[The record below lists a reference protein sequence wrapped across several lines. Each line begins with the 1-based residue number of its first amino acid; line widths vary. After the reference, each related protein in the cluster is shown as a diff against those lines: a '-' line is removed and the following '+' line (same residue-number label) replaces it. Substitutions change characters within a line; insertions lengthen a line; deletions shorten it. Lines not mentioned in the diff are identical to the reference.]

1 MNFKKIICITM
12 MLALLLAMLSG
23 CYIDM
28 PVDTDDQTKKNPDVT
43 NNEPEGSR
51 EINDDSIAP
60 DQTKENS
67 EVTSNEPESSQ
78 KINANPIAP
87 EQMLD
92 LNVYSR
98 EAKAGQTVE
107 IPVVL
112 SNTTG
117 MVSVRLTLNYDS
129 TVLSLTEVRDGGIMG
144 SSGSSPDLSKVPYI
158 LSWENDTATS
168 NFTETGT
175 LVTLVFQVNE
185 KASVGTY
192 AIELSYDENAYDI
205 MDVDL
210 KSVSI
215 SIANG
220 AIIVK

>member
-43 NNEPEGSR
+43 NNES
-51 EINDDSIAP
+51 
-60 DQTKENS
+60 
-67 EVTSNEPESSQ
+67 ESSQ
-78 KINANPIAP
+78 EINADPIAP

-98 EAKAGQTVE
+98 EAKTGQTVE

-112 SNTTG
+112 SNTPG

-129 TVLSLTEVRDGGIMG
+129 NVLSLTEVRDGGIMG
-144 SSGSSPDLSKVPYI
+144 SSGSSPDLSNVPYI

>member
-1 MNFKKIICITM
+1 MEENIMNFKKIICITM

-43 NNEPEGSR
+43 NNES
-51 EINDDSIAP
+51 
-60 DQTKENS
+60 
-67 EVTSNEPESSQ
+67 ESSQ
-78 KINANPIAP
+78 KINADPIAP